1 MEMTLRLIV
10 KRLSGLGERKAIQ
23 LIYGILSRG
32 NEAIGI
38 GDDCAAFE
46 FGEEYLLVSTD
57 MITAETHI
65 HKKMTPWQ
73 IGWFVVAINLSDIAA
88 KGGKPLGLVLAL
100 GLPRGISDIFL
111 KELMEGA
118 DLCATTHGASIVG
131 GDTKENPNVTICG
144 TVFGTVKKNEFMGR
158 KGAKPGDVVA
168 VTGTL
173 GKAGVGHYALQHGI
187 ENRESTRGLFE
198 PSPRLK
204 EGMVLAGL
212 KVITACMD
220 ISDGLSSSL
229 YQLQELNNVGFEIEK
244 ERIPLAQDLV
254 KLASQEKLD
263 AYEYGLHFG
272 GDYELLLT
280 VPPSKFEEVQRSMEK
295 TGTSLTAIGH
305 VTKNREIHVVDGG
318 SKKILPNGGYEH
330 FRGSSFC

>member
-1 MEMTLRLIV
+1 MTLRLIV

-23 LIYGILSRG
+23 LIHGILSRG
-32 NEAIGI
+32 DEAIGI

-46 FGEEYLLVSTD
+46 FGEDYLLVSTD
-57 MITAETHI
+57 MITSETHI

-88 KGGKPLGLVLAL
+88 KGGKPLGLVLSL
-100 GLPRGISDIFL
+100 GLPRSTSDIFL
-111 KELMEGA
+111 KGLMEGA
-118 DLCATTHGASIVG
+118 DSCATMHGTSIVG

-144 TVFGTVKKNEFMGR
+144 TVFGIVKKNKFMSR

-173 GKAGVGHYALQHGI
+173 GKAGIGHYALQHSI
-187 ENRESTRGLFE
+187 ETKEITIGLFE
-198 PSPRLK
+198 PSPRLE

-212 KVITACMD
+212 KVINSCMD

-229 YQLQELNNVGFEIEK
+229 YQLQEVNNVGFEIEK
-244 ERIPLAQDLV
+244 KRIPLAQDLV
-254 KLASQEKLD
+254 KLANQENLD

-280 VPPSKFEEVQRSMEK
+280 VYPDKFEKVKRSIEK
-295 TGTSLTAIGH
+295 TGTSLTAIGY
-305 VTKNREIHVVDGG
+305 VTKNRKIHVVDGD

-330 FRGSSFC
+330 FRGRDFG

>member
-1 MEMTLRLIV
+1 M
-10 KRLSGLGERKAIQ
+10 KRLSDLGERKAIQ
-23 LIYGILSRG
+23 LIHDILSSG
-32 NEAIGI
+32 DEAIGI

-46 FGEEYLLVSTD
+46 FGEKYLLVSTD

-73 IGWFVVAINLSDIAA
+73 VGWFVVAINLSDIAA
-88 KGGKPLGLVLAL
+88 KGGKPLGLVLSL
-100 GLPRGISDIFL
+100 GLPRSTSDIFL

-118 DLCATTHGASIVG
+118 DSCATMHGTSIVG

-144 TVFGTVKKNEFMGR
+144 TVFGIVKKNEFMSR

-168 VTGTL
+168 ITGTL
-173 GKAGVGHYALQHGI
+173 GKAGVGHYALQHSI
-187 ENRESTRGLFE
+187 ENEEITKGLFE
-198 PSPRLK
+198 PSPRLE

-212 KVITACMD
+212 KMINSCMD

-244 ERIPLAQDLV
+244 KRIPLAKDLV
-254 KLASQEKLD
+254 KLANQENLD

-280 VPPSKFEEVQRSMEK
+280 VYPDKFEKVKRSIEK
-295 TGTSLTAIGH
+295 AGTSLTAIGH
-305 VTKNREIHVVDGG
+305 VTKNRKIHVVDGG
-318 SKKILPNGGYEH
+318 SKKILSNGGYEH
-330 FRGSSFC
+330 FR